1 MLVWR
6 GWWWGCD
13 PEHHRARFGFCQKWL
28 SVVHVTARLCDT
40 AVVDTQ
46 GIKPYVKSLIQLLFW
61 SFIKDNLSNSWCS
74 IGHLQYLIRDSKIT
88 SSLSF
93 STSHSQS
100 LHELTNPDC
109 SRKVTRE
116 PWLIP
121 TSLRCCCECES
132 EWNLKELYVCSTK
145 YRRIN
150 KAKKKNL
157 PYPRT
162 WIQTAALENSYLLW
176 DVLYKWQFGGN
187 PDHFWFYK
195 TSVAHAAQSSQ

>member
-28 SVVHVTARLCDT
+28 SVVHVTARLCDA

-150 KAKKKNL
+150 KAKKKKSAISSHLNTNSSFGEFL
-157 PYPRT
+157 PLVGCTVQMTVWGQPRPF
-162 WIQTAALENSYLLW
+162 L
-176 DVLYKWQFGGN
+176 VL
-187 PDHFWFYK
+187 
-195 TSVAHAAQSSQ
+195 